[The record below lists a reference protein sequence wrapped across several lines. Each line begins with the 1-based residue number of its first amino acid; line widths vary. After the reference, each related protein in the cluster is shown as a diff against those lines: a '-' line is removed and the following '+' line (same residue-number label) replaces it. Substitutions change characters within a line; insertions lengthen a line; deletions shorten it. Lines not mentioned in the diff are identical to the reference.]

1 LSDCEGH
8 ADPVI
13 PDRVQYPKRLAHV
26 GERVRGSDSGPE
38 SSRWQ
43 KRFPELSGA
52 HQLLLVLR
60 VMKKAGGLDA
70 VLYGFRQNFPTKSK
84 PRTVLKTHSV
94 DVHLI
99 DYEHFRDLTIA
110 FKVNESKSFKEVRK
124 PNMSNKNI
132 SNRDLLP
139 DVSHVLVGFVAVL
152 HKELFCGQPQLCTY
166 NKRFQVKI

>member
-1 LSDCEGH
+1 LSDRERH

-13 PDRVQYPKRLAHV
+13 PDRVQDPKRLAHV
-26 GERVRGSDSGPE
+26 GKSVRGSDTGPE
-38 SSRWQ
+38 SSRREE
-43 KRFPELSGA
+43 RFPELSGA

-84 PRTVLKTHSV
+84 PRNTFGLVLV

-99 DYEHFRDLTIA
+99 DYEHFRLPPLQICNFFQ
-110 FKVNESKSFKEVRK
+110 FKVLKLTNVNTRRSKSFKEVRK

-132 SNRDLLP
+132 S
-139 DVSHVLVGFVAVL
+139 
-152 HKELFCGQPQLCTY
+152 T
-166 NKRFQVKI
+166 